1 MTIQPTL
8 SHCPFTPKRRVLT
21 PFEGGEAVLSYYPAG
36 HQMAAHS
43 HGTDQRSIVLSGG
56 LAEDTPSR
64 SALAGPFSVG
74 FKAAGLCHENRYGP
88 NGALILA
95 FNTPAEVRTRPW
107 GWASQSSAQAIRAL
121 AGGLIAGQSDAVGL
135 VEDLFALMDEEA
147 GQAVSDP
154 SWLDPVREAVLDDP
168 ESADVAQLAQRAG
181 VHRASLSRAYQRRF
195 GIPISLERR
204 RAQLSRA
211 IQMML
216 EDEESAAMAAMGG
229 GFSDQP
235 HFSKVMRSELGIT
248 PRVLKAALR

>member
-1 MTIQPTL
+1 MTIQSAL
-8 SHCPFTPKRRVLT
+8 SHCPFTPKRRVLA

-43 HGTDQRSIVLSGG
+43 HGIDQRSIVLSGG

-64 SALAGPFSVG
+64 SAQAGPFSVG

-95 FNTPAEVRTRPW
+95 FNTPAEAKTRPW
-107 GWASQSSAQAIRAL
+107 GWAARSSAQAIRAL
-121 AGGLIAGQSDAVGL
+121 AGGLIAGQSDAADL
-135 VEDLFALMDEEA
+135 VNDLFALMDEGEA
-147 GQAVSDP
+147 ETVSAP
-154 SWLDPVREAVLDDP
+154 SWLDPVRDAVLEDP
-168 ESADVAQLAQRAG
+168 ESADVAQLAQQAG

-204 RAQLSRA
+204 RAQLARS
-211 IQMML
+211 IQVML
-216 EDEESAAMAAMGG
+216 EDEESAAMAASVG